1 MSRLSSVFFIED
13 AAGGKQAYMDE
24 QRKLL
29 HVKGLTQQSRMASM
43 LCASARNN
51 SDLDDAYLQAGREVS
66 AVRI

>member
-1 MSRLSSVFFIED
+1 
-13 AAGGKQAYMDE
+13 MDE

-29 HVKGLTQQSRMASM
+29 HAKGLTQ
-43 LCASARNN
+43 LCTSARNN